1 MKPMVRDISA
11 LQEKEYDL
19 VIIGAGIF
27 GACASWDAALR
38 GLSVAIVDKGDFS
51 HATSSNH
58 FKMVHGG
65 IRYLQH
71 ADIYRIRE
79 SSRERSA
86 LLRIAPHMI
95 KPLPIVIPTYGHGIQ
110 GKVFLGTGILLYD
123 LLTCDRNRGLQ
134 DERKVPWGRLL
145 SRTKVLKLFP
155 GIKKEGL
162 TGGALFHDGQMYNP
176 SRLAISF
183 LRSAINKGAD
193 AANYVEAI
201 GFIKDGNRITGI
213 KAQDTIS
220 GEQLEIR
227 GKCILNAAG
236 PWAHRLIESYLGLK
250 LDSCPSFSRDLAFV
264 IKRSHNHRPAIAFST
279 ATRDAD
285 AIMDRGGRH
294 LFAVPWRDYTLIGV
308 WHGVF
313 EGTPEQI
320 KVSRKEIRAFVDEV
334 NAGYPGLKI
343 KMDEISVINTGL
355 TLFGAEDQQG
365 TQKVSFGKRTLLIDH
380 GREHGLE
387 GLVTLIGVR
396 ATTARGKAEKAVDMI
411 VNKLGGRNNK
421 SMTAFTPIC
430 GGDIDSM
437 PDFLNAAIRRH
448 STKLAAEQIAALV
461 CNYGSQYMSVLKY
474 VDEIPSGSGSIGKS
488 ATLKAEIVHAV
499 REEMA
504 QRLSD
509 VVFRRTDLGTGQIP
523 GRAVLQ
529 VCAEIIAR
537 EFGWDQNRIE
547 KEIQSAETA
556 FQTLN

>member
-1 MKPMVRDISA
+1 MKPMVRELSA
-11 LQEKEYDL
+11 LREKEYDL

-95 KPLPIVIPTYGHGIQ
+95 EPLPIVIPTYGHGVK
-110 GKVFLGTGILLYD
+110 GKAFLGAGILLYD

-134 DERKVPWGRLL
+134 NERKVPWGKLL

-162 TGGALFHDGQMYNP
+162 TGGALFHDGQMLNP
-176 SRLAISF
+176 SRLGISF
-183 LRSAINKGAD
+183 LRSAVNKGAD
-193 AANYVEAI
+193 VANYVEVI
-201 GFIKDGNRITGI
+201 GFIKVGNRIMGI
-213 KAQDTIS
+213 KAQDSIG

-236 PWAHRLIESYLGLK
+236 PWAHRLVQSHLGLK
-250 LDSCPSFSRDLAFV
+250 LDSCPSFSRDMAFV

-279 ATRDAD
+279 STKDAD

-294 LFAVPWRDYTLIGV
+294 LFAVPWRNYTLIGV

-320 KVSRKEIRAFVDEV
+320 KVSRKETQTFVNEA
-334 NAGYPGLKI
+334 NAAYPGLKI

-355 TLFGAEDQQG
+355 TLFGEEDQQRA
-365 TQKVSFGKRTLLIDH
+365 QKMSFGKRSLLIDH

-396 ATTARGKAEKAVDMI
+396 ATTARGKAKKAVDMI
-411 VNKLGGRNNK
+411 VNKLGGRNYK
-421 SMTAFTPIC
+421 SKTAFTPIY

-437 PDFLNAAIRRH
+437 HDFLDAAICRH
-448 STKLAAEQIAALV
+448 SKKLAVDQISALV

-474 VDEIPSGSGSIGKS
+474 IDENPSWSGCIGKS
-488 ATLKAEIVHAV
+488 TTLKAEIVHAI

-504 QRLSD
+504 QSLSD
-509 VVFRRTDLGTGQIP
+509 VVYRRTDLGTGQIP
-523 GRAVLQ
+523 GRSALQ
-529 VCAEIIAR
+529 ECAEIIAP

-547 KEIQSAETA
+547 KQIQSAGTE